1 MLKRIVVNCRLLL
14 ASCVG
19 LLVLAALPAAAQE
32 TTYYVTDRLRLGLHN
47 AEDTSDRP
55 FRVLDSGQA
64 MVVVARNGN
73 YAQVRLPDGTEGY
86 VKAAYLV
93 DEKPAILVVSERAEN
108 YASMETELADAKAKF
123 AGSAGRI
130 SELERQV
137 GELNG
142 ALNERKDKLGTLTDE
157 NQKFRQQMSLYRFS
171 LPWPIVLGAALVA
184 VVLGF
189 IGGMWWIDHRSRKRH
204 GGFRIY

>member
-1 MLKRIVVNCRLLL
+1 MFIAARLFVVTALCLTALTPAL
-14 ASCVG
+14 A
-19 LLVLAALPAAAQE
+19 QD
-32 TTYYVTDRLRLGLHN
+32 TTFYVTDRLRLGLHA

-64 MVVVARNGN
+64 MTVLQRNGN
-73 YAQVRLPDGTEGY
+73 YANVQLPDGTEGW

-108 YASMETELADAKAKF
+108 YEAMQAELADAKANF

-130 SELERQV
+130 AELERQV
-137 GELNG
+137 GELQSDLAARN
-142 ALNERKDKLGTLTDE
+142 DKLTSLSSE
-157 NQKFRQQMSLYRFS
+157 NEGFRKRMSLYAGA
-171 LPWPIVLGAALVA
+171 LPWPMVLGASIVA
-184 VVLGF
+184 IVLGF
-189 IGGMWWIDHRSRKRH
+189 IGGMWWIDYRSRKRH

>member
-1 MLKRIVVNCRLLL
+1 MLRIARTVAAGALL
-14 ASCVG
+14 AVATAS
-19 LLVLAALPAAAQE
+19 LAQDA
-32 TTYYVTDRLRLGLHN
+32 TFYVTDRLRLGLHA

-64 MVVVARNGN
+64 MTVLQRAGN
-73 YAQVRLPDGTEGY
+73 YANVQLPDGTEGW

-93 DEKPAILVVSERAEN
+93 DEKPAILVVGERADEFE
-108 YASMETELADAKAKF
+108 SMQTELADAKANF

-130 SELERQV
+130 AELERQV
-137 GELNG
+137 GELQG
-142 ALNERKDKLGTLTDE
+142 EIVAGKERAAGLTEENEAFRK
-157 NQKFRQQMSLYRFS
+157 RMSLYAGA
-171 LPWPIVLGAALVA
+171 LPWPIVLGATVVA
-184 VVLGF
+184 IVLGF

>member
-1 MLKRIVVNCRLLL
+1 MSHTPSLISRLLACL
-14 ASCVG
+14 A
-19 LLVLAALPAAAQE
+19 LFAAATPLYAQ
-32 TTYYVTDRLRLGLHN
+32 TMYVTDRLRLGMHA

-64 MVVVARNGN
+64 MTVVQRSGN
-73 YAQVRLPDGTEGY
+73 YAEVRLPDGTEGY

-93 DEKPAILVVSERAEN
+93 DEKPAVLVVSEGAE
-108 YASMETELADAKAKF
+108 ALTRMETELSDAKAKF

-130 SELERQV
+130 AELERQV
-137 GELNG
+137 GELSEG
-142 ALNERKDKLGTLTDE
+142 LAGRKDRLVQLEEE
-157 NQKFRQQMSLYRFS
+157 NDSFRDRMSLYRLS
-171 LPWPIVLGAALVA
+171 LPWPMVLGAALITM
-184 VVLGF
+184 VLGF

>member
-1 MLKRIVVNCRLLL
+1 MLRIARTVAAGALL
-14 ASCVG
+14 AVATAS
-19 LLVLAALPAAAQE
+19 LAQDA
-32 TTYYVTDRLRLGLHN
+32 TFYVTDRLRLGLHA

-64 MVVVARNGN
+64 MTVLQRAGN
-73 YAQVRLPDGTEGY
+73 YANVQLPDGTEGW

-93 DEKPAILVVSERAEN
+93 DEKPAILVVGERADEFE
-108 YASMETELADAKAKF
+108 SMQTELADAKANF

-130 SELERQV
+130 AELERQV
-137 GELNG
+137 GELQG
-142 ALNERKDKLGTLTDE
+142 EIVAGKESVAGLTEENEAFRK
-157 NQKFRQQMSLYRFS
+157 RMSLYAGA
-171 LPWPIVLGAALVA
+171 LPWPIVLGATVVA
-184 VVLGF
+184 IVLGF

>member
-1 MLKRIVVNCRLLL
+1 MLRIARTVAAGALLT
-14 ASCVG
+14 V
-19 LLVLAALPAAAQE
+19 AAAGFAQDA
-32 TTYYVTDRLRLGLHN
+32 TFYVTDRLRLGLHA

-64 MVVVARNGN
+64 MTVLQRAGN
-73 YAQVRLPDGTEGY
+73 YANVQLPDGTEGW

-93 DEKPAILVVSERAEN
+93 DEKPAILVVGERADEFE
-108 YASMETELADAKAKF
+108 SMRTELADAKANF

-130 SELERQV
+130 AELERQV
-137 GELNG
+137 GELQSEIVAG
-142 ALNERKDKLGTLTDE
+142 KERAAGLTEENEAFRK
-157 NQKFRQQMSLYRFS
+157 RMSLYAGA
-171 LPWPIVLGAALVA
+171 LPWPIMLGATVVA
-184 VVLGF
+184 IVLGF

>member
-1 MLKRIVVNCRLLL
+1 MSAAAALTLL
-14 ASCVG
+14 AAT
-19 LLVLAALPAAAQE
+19 LADAQDA
-32 TTYYVTDRLRLGLHN
+32 TFYVTDRLRLGLHA

-64 MVVVARNGN
+64 LTVLQRNGN
-73 YAQVRLPDGTEGY
+73 YASVRLPDGTEGY

-93 DEKPAILVVSERAEN
+93 DEKPAVLVVAERAAA
-108 YASMETELADAKAKF
+108 YTDMETELADAKANF

-130 SELERQV
+130 AELERQV
-137 GELNG
+137 DELGGELAARKG
-142 ALNERKDKLGTLTDE
+142 KVQSLAQENE
-157 NQKFRQQMSLYRFS
+157 KFRDRMSLYRFS
-171 LPWPIVLGAALVA
+171 LPWPMVLGSVLVA
-184 VVLGF
+184 VVLGV

>member
-1 MLKRIVVNCRLLL
+1 MLTRSLIV
-14 ASCVG
+14 AAMA
-19 LLVLAALPAAAQE
+19 LVTALSAAGAAAQE
-32 TTYYVTDRLRLGLHN
+32 ATYYVTDRLRLGLHA

-64 MVVVARNGN
+64 LTVVQRNGN
-73 YAQVRLPDGTEGY
+73 YASVRLPDGTEGY

-93 DEKPAILVVSERAEN
+93 DEKPAVLVVSERASA
-108 YASMETELADAKAKF
+108 YAAMETELADAKANF

-130 SELERQV
+130 AELERQV
-137 GELNG
+137 DELG
-142 ALNERKDKLGTLTDE
+142 GDLAARKDKLQSLTQE
-157 NQKFRQQMSLYRFS
+157 NEKFRSRMSLYRFS
-171 LPWPIVLGAALVA
+171 MPWPMVLGSILVA
-184 VVLGF
+184 VVLGV

>member
-1 MLKRIVVNCRLLL
+1 RLLL